1 MKFSRFT
8 INYLTHLHSTTAA
21 HFLLAVK
28 RENLKYWNEN
38 QKTPA
43 CRQEK
48 VMQWKRTPK
57 EALAKMEHR
66 DILQQIVDF
75 FCFFVTI
82 VNKYAAEN
90 EGISD
95 GAEERG

>member
-1 MKFSRFT
+1 
-8 INYLTHLHSTTAA
+8 
-21 HFLLAVK
+21 
-28 RENLKYWNEN
+28 
-38 QKTPA
+38 
-43 CRQEK
+43 
-48 VMQWKRTPK
+48 MQWKRTPK